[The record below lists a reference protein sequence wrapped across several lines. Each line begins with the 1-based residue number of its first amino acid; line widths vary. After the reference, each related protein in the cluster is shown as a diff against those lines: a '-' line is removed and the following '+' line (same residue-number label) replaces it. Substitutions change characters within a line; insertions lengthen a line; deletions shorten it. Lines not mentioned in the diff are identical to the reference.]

1 MGSSANNSRKI
12 IAPFTNRKSA
22 EKTLLNRSKLGK
34 ITSTSRK
41 CHIFTN
47 ENLTFSLIF
56 SQFMIL
62 VRILQKINKMI
73 PYNQFNNYFLGKLG

>member
-12 IAPFTNRKSA
+12 IARFTNRKSA
-22 EKTLLNRSKLGK
+22 EKTLLNRSKLLK

-62 VRILQKINKMI
+62 VRILEKINKMI